1 MKHFLIKYRFA
12 TGSEEAWRQRIAK
25 FIAAIEADPV
35 LKDRISYRCTKANNA
50 SADYY
55 HLAATA
61 DDEAAKALQERDFFK
76 DYSAEMRRL
85 SGESLEVMPL
95 EILAEADFPLWSA
108 PHASPSISA
117 FSVATVE
124 ASASPSTRSGRKWR
138 WKAVTTARVC
148 RS

>member
-1 MKHFLIKYRFA
+1 MKHFLIKYRFT

-35 LKDRISYRCTKANNA
+35 LKDRISYRCTKANA

-61 DDEAAKALQERDFFK
+61 DDEAAKALQERDFFR

-85 SGESLEVMPL
+85 SGGSLEVMPL
-95 EILAEADFPLWSA
+95 EILAETDFRL
-108 PHASPSISA
+108 
-117 FSVATVE
+117 
-124 ASASPSTRSGRKWR
+124 
-138 WKAVTTARVC
+138 
-148 RS
+148 

>member
-1 MKHFLIKYRFA
+1 MKHFLIKYRFT

-25 FIAAIEADPV
+25 LIAAIEADPV

-50 SADYY
+50 SGDYY

-85 SGESLEVMPL
+85 SGGSLEVMPL
-95 EILAEADFPLWSA
+95 EILAETDFRL
-108 PHASPSISA
+108 
-117 FSVATVE
+117 
-124 ASASPSTRSGRKWR
+124 
-138 WKAVTTARVC
+138 
-148 RS
+148 